1 MATIIKFLHCGT
13 IASYPEAIPSYYV
26 MGNVNNIEGEYVPL
40 AEHKQSI
47 HEIDRLNANLKTAT
61 QMLANTEQD
70 KEVMIQVADKIAELK
85 QQIDL
90 GHQTVNAADEVIAA
104 FQGEVERLKA
114 ENETL
119 RELYKG
125 QR

>member
-1 MATIIKFLHCGT
+1 MTFDEAKANLTGT
-13 IASYPEAIPSYYV
+13 RPVSPSK
-26 MGNVNNIEGEYVPL
+26 M
-40 AEHKQSI
+40 HQSI
-47 HEIDRLNANLKTAT
+47 QVILN
-61 QMLANTEQD
+61 NTEYD
-70 KEVMIQVADKIAELK
+70 KQVMIQAADKIAELK